1 MKGVVMKK
9 LDGALLVID
18 KMPYTVRAGEAL
30 QAASHL
36 GVGDIITY
44 EILENYVIDIRPVT
58 AAPPPRPTPQP
69 RALPVKT
76 SSTKPAASREGT
88 GAPETKEAP
97 IPVNSSEIPN
107 SSKSNYPEIP
117 DGSRISGD
125 EDLLTDAAGLSPEAR
140 LHLCRSYQANLKIAA
155 DAWALSD
162 HPKLSY
168 FETLD
173 AINAGAARLT
183 RRVDAAT
190 NRYLETP

>member
-1 MKGVVMKK
+1 MKGVIMKR

-18 KMPYTVRAGEAL
+18 KTPYVVRPGEAL
-30 QAASHL
+30 QAAYRL
-36 GVGDIITY
+36 AVGDIITY
-44 EILENYVIDIRPVT
+44 EVIEDHVVDIQPVNGT
-58 AAPPPRPTPQP
+58 PLTPRPS
-69 RALPVKT
+69 ALPVKT
-76 SSTKPAASREGT
+76 RTTKPAA
-88 GAPETKEAP
+88 AA
-97 IPVNSSEIPN
+97 PVNSSEIPN
-107 SSKSNYPEIP
+107 SSPVNYPGIP
-117 DGSRISGD
+117 DSSRIPGG